1 MSEEEKV
8 ILVNPFENKKDESNE
23 GEELNLFAPKDET
36 VEMAFIEKYTVKLPK
51 TESNGFAIWKSMNES
66 ELQSPFLAVLHEN
79 MLTMRRLSKET
90 NKDLLEVVKNKSLR
104 DWFEKSGINFNF
116 GKGGM

>member
-1 MSEEEKV
+1 MSQEKKE
-8 ILVNPFENKKDESNE
+8 LENPFENLGNSLES
-23 GEELNLFAPKDET
+23 ELGDLFQNKDET
-36 VEMAFIEKYTVKLPK
+36 VEMAFIEKYTVKMPK
-51 TESNGFAIWKSMNES
+51 IESNGFAIWKSLNEV
-66 ELQSPFLAVLHEN
+66 ELDSPFLIALHGN
-79 MLTMRRLSKET
+79 MLEMRKLSKET